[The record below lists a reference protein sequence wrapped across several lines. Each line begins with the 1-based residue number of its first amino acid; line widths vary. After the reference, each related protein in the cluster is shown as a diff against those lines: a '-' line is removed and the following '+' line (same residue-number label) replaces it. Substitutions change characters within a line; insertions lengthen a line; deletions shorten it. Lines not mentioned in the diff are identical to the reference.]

1 MSKILQKA
9 EEKGVPVTVVA
20 DDTLTTMQKV
30 EEVFGKAGIKGGVK
44 LKRIKELVE
53 QCVDLER
60 LVGE

>member
-1 MSKILQKA
+1 
-9 EEKGVPVTVVA
+9 VVA